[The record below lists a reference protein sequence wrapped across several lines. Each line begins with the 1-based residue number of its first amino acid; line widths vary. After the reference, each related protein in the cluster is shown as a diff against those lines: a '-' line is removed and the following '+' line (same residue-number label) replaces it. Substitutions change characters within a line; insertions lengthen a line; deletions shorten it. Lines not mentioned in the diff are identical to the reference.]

1 MIDTCKNKT
10 FTYILIY
17 VTFRRF
23 IQLLLEFYIYLITFF
38 SQISG
43 DKVKKESKIK
53 NESIRLINRRR
64 L

>member
-10 FTYILIY
+10 FMYILIY